1 MSAPLPDALP
11 AAPAP
16 LPAAR
21 RWACLV
27 LLTLV
32 LTLPMAWLRVPAPSL
47 LGAIVAGVSL
57 GLAGQRVRVP
67 MSAFMLSQ
75 ALLGLMIARACP
87 LPVFAELMRHWEV
100 FLLGVTSVIV
110 LSVGLGWQLAR
121 WKLLPGSTAIWGS
134 FPGAASAMTLLAGE
148 FGADVRLVALM
159 QYLRVVMV
167 ATLMMA
173 VSGLVGGAGNPPAGL
188 LADWLA
194 PVDVPGLGLTLSGTA
209 FAAAAA
215 WRWRPP
221 GGALVLGLVGGV
233 LIQDVAGQAVVL
245 PPWLLAAAALCLG
258 WNIGLRFDR
267 AVVSH
272 ALRVLPRLFAV
283 LTLLLLLCGGMA
295 GLLVR
300 WMGVDPLTAYLAMSP
315 GGADSV
321 ALIAASSQVDAPFV
335 MAMQTGRLLAVLAV
349 GPAVARWVSRRSS
362 ARAASGQ

>member
-1 MSAPLPDALP
+1 MP
-11 AAPAP
+11 AAPAS
-16 LPAAR
+16 LPVAR
-21 RWACLV
+21 RWARLV
-27 LLTLV
+27 LLTLA
-32 LTLPMAWLRVPAPSL
+32 LTLPMAWLHVPAPSL
-47 LGAIVAGVSL
+47 LGAIVAGVAL

-75 ALLGLMIARACP
+75 TLLGFMIARACP

-148 FGADVRLVALM
+148 FGADIRLVALM

-173 VSGLVGGAGNPPAGL
+173 VSGALGGAGDAPAGV

-194 PVDVPGLGLTLSGTA
+194 PVDGPGLGLTLLGTA
-209 FAAAAA
+209 LAAAAA

-221 GGALVLGLVGGV
+221 GGALVLGLAGGV
-233 LIQDVAGQAVVL
+233 LMQDVAGQAIVL

-267 AVVSH
+267 AVVRQ
-272 ALRVLPRLFAV
+272 AWRVLPRLFGV
-283 LTLLLLLCGGMA
+283 LALLLLLCGGMA
-295 GLLVR
+295 GLLVL
-300 WMGVDPLTAYLAMSP
+300 WMDIDPLTAYLAMSP

-321 ALIAASSQVDAPFV
+321 ALIAASSPVDAPFV

-349 GPAVARWVSRRSS
+349 GPAMARWVSRRSPTPP
-362 ARAASGQ
+362 APVQ